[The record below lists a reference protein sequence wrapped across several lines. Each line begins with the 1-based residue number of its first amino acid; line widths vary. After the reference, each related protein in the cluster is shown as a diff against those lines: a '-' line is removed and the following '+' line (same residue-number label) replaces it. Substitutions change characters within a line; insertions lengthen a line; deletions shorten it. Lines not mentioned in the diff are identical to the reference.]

1 MNPLNLMVQVLDKF
15 ELLVSDLVLLLQL
28 IILVLESANGD
39 LQQLVLSFALHR
51 TVLVELVL

>member
-1 MNPLNLMVQVLDKF
+1 MVQVLDKF